1 MTARLPAPWWRDT
14 VGYQIYLPSFAD
26 ADGDGWGDL
35 AGVTARLDHLAGLGV
50 DMIWLTPFF
59 VSPMVDHGYDVADY
73 RTVDPLFGGD
83 EALQELL
90 AQAHSRGMRVIG
102 DLVVNHTSDQHPWFR
117 ASASARD
124 NPYRDYYIWR
134 DPAPGGGPPNNWLSQ
149 FGGSAW
155 AFDERTG
162 QYYLHLF
169 RPEQPD
175 LNWRNPAV
183 ADEADALLGFWA
195 GRGLDGFRI
204 DTAAYLLKHPDLPD
218 NPLLPD
224 GALLPVGGATED
236 FRRQDHRYDIH
247 QPDVHGI
254 HERWRQVADRHHL
267 FLIGEVYE
275 LDPKPLAEFVTTE
288 RLHSTFWFGMVD
300 VAWDAGN
307 IPALLAAAANASP
320 GFSWAQGNH
329 DRSRAATRYGRRP
342 GGVDLPLGR
351 RRSLALHTLMSVLPG
366 VMWLYQGEEL
376 GLGDGVVPAELAA
389 DPLAAAQPDQGR
401 DRART
406 PMPWNQGKGWGFTD
420 GRPWLSEGG
429 RQPSDTAAVQHDD
442 PGSHLNAVR
451 RLLHIRRWIA
461 AHAPYDSDVVVL
473 DEGVPALR
481 RGRIRVL
488 ANLDDTTT
496 DPIELPAPAVFDTD
510 DPRVSPRQPRTG
522 VVRLAP
528 QQALILVTG
537 LSGRG

>member
-1 MTARLPAPWWRDT
+1 MTARVLAPWWRDA

-35 AGVTARLDHLAGLGV
+35 AGVTARLDHLTDLGV
-50 DMIWLTPFF
+50 DVLWLTPFF

-90 AQAHSRGMRVIG
+90 AQAHARGLRVIG

-117 ASASARD
+117 ASASSRD
-124 NPYRDYYIWR
+124 DPYRDYYIWR
-134 DPAPGGGPPNNWLSQ
+134 DPAPSGGPPNNWVSQ

-183 ADEADALLGFWA
+183 ADEVDALLAFWA

-224 GALLPVGGATED
+224 GTLLPVGGATLD

-247 QPDVHGI
+247 QPDVHAI

-275 LDPKPLAEFVTTE
+275 LDPGPLAEFVSAE
-288 RLHSTFWFGMVD
+288 RLHSTFWFGLVD
-300 VAWDAGN
+300 VPWDAKN
-307 IPALLAAAANASP
+307 IAALLTAAAGASP

-329 DRSRAATRYGRRP
+329 DRSRAATRYGRSP
-342 GGVDLPLGR
+342 GGVDLLAGR

-389 DPLAAAQPDQGR
+389 DPLAAVQPDQGR

-406 PMPWNQGKGWGFTD
+406 PMPWSPGKGWGFTD

-429 RQPSDTAAVQHDD
+429 RHPSDTAAVQLDE
-442 PGSHLNAVR
+442 PGSHLNAIR
-451 RLLHIRRWIA
+451 RLLHTRRWIA
-461 AHAPYDSDVVVL
+461 AGAPFDTDVVVL
-473 DEGVPALR
+473 DDGARALC

-496 DPIELPAPAVFDTD
+496 DPIDLPAPAVYDTD
-510 DPRVSPRQPRTG
+510 DPRVSPQQPRTG
-522 VVRLAP
+522 TVRLAP

-537 LSGRG
+537 L